1 MAHHPLQP
9 SSAGQRLSSHQSRHA
24 VGGSLAVAHYTHG
37 ACWQQK
43 TTTATLHHNENK
55 RERKEFTDKLWCCPC
70 ACVCARA
77 CVCVCMRAFIRGV
90 HACGCVRIMM
100 VCVCVCMRAFI
111 RGVHACARLRAY
123 KDGVRVRVAFALVV
137 VSVASKH
144 EGLQV

>member
-1 MAHHPLQP
+1 MAHHLLQP

-43 TTTATLHHNENK
+43 TTTATLQHNENE

-70 ACVCARA
+70 ARVCARA
-77 CVCVCMRAFIRGV
+77 
-90 HACGCVRIMM
+90 
-100 VCVCVCMRAFI
+100 CVCVCMRAFI

-137 VSVASKH
+137 GSVASEH